1 MQKKRTHCKH
11 GHRRIAENLVS
22 IKARGKF
29 YLTCRLCINAR
40 SRNRKTKLRL
50 PAPLSPLPSSLPPFC
65 KHGHPLNGE
74 ADIVRVGAK
83 RQCWACTVIRQR
95 EMQAARELREIRWLN
110 GPSAEVASIP
120 AWGSSSRVTAWRSH
134 EKRLHGTG
142 NRRVHNPWN
151 SAFES
156 PWQEPECW
164 QEILQ
169 QSRPT
174 PAEERWLRAR
184 ACINER
190 ARRWRKRVGRA
201 ELNRRDRERYNRAKQ
216 AA

>member
-1 MQKKRTHCKH
+1 MPKSPRKIFHRAKNCRCPACRDQRRAERERKAALCKNGLH
-11 GHRRIAENLVS
+11 PISFSVRKSRYRRCSLCKAEERAALE
-22 IKARGKF
+22 
-29 YLTCRLCINAR
+29 
-40 SRNRKTKLRL
+40 
-50 PAPLSPLPSSLPPFC
+50 LS
-65 KHGHPLNGE
+65 
-74 ADIVRVGAK
+74 
-83 RQCWACTVIRQR
+83 
-95 EMQAARELREIRWLN
+95 ELRWLN
-110 GPSAEVASIP
+110 GPCAEASSIP
-120 AWGSSSRVTAWRSH
+120 AWGAGDKISAWQPH
-134 EKRLHGTG
+134 EKRLHGTR
-142 NRRVHNPWN
+142 NRKIHNPWN

-190 ARRWRKRVGRA
+190 ARRWRKRVGR
-201 ELNRRDRERYNRAKQ
+201 ETLNARDRERYRKAKQ